1 QLLLLEKDPT
11 NLQIVAEIFRAA
23 HTLKGMS
30 ATMGFNDL
38 AELTHKM
45 ENVLDEVRT
54 QRIHVTSNMLDV
66 VFEAV
71 EHLEIMIDDIA
82 NGGDGKRD
90 VQDVVQKLFKI
101 SKGIEIEPVSEQ
113 NQQQSTALEKNNT
126 SVEQNDHFDELDE

>member
-1 QLLLLEKDPT
+1 MDTNQYLEVFIDESNENLQNINDQLLLLEKDPT

-45 ENVLDEVRT
+45 ENVLDEVRN

-71 EHLEIMIDDIA
+71 EHLEVMIEDIA

-101 SKGIEIEPVSEQ
+101 SKGME
-113 NQQQSTALEKNNT
+113 
-126 SVEQNDHFDELDE
+126 